1 MARAMAVNVRPQRE
15 VVIAGVGLHPFG
27 RFPEKAITDLA
38 REAVLEALVDSGIK
52 FKDIQ
57 VAYFGHVYQEG
68 ATPGEMTLR
77 QMGLTGI
84 PVVNVE
90 NACSSGSTALWLA
103 YWNVA
108 MGMFDIALAFG
119 SEKVPRGP
127 VATTAEGSPMRFLG
141 SDFMMAAYAM
151 GMRRYMELYGAAPEA
166 FASVSVKAHKN
177 AAINPYAHYKKT
189 FTLEEVMNS
198 RKIADPLT
206 LYQCCPTSEGGAAAV
221 VIAKDI
227 ARHNVKDPA
236 RCVSI
241 IGAALRTQKWSD
253 EEEDEGGQIALAGKD
268 AYEMAGVAPKD
279 IDVVQ
284 VHDAATSGEISSV
297 EALGLVPHGKAW
309 KMELD
314 GEMDISGRL
323 PVNTDG
329 GLQGMGHP
337 FGATGIRM
345 VHELC
350 TQLRGEA
357 GVRQVKKAKIG
368 LAQNSGA
375 GGVATVFIVRK

>member
-1 MARAMAVNVRPQRE
+1 M
-15 VVIAGVGLHPFG
+15 
-27 RFPEKAITDLA
+27 
-38 REAVLEALVDSGIK
+38 
-52 FKDIQ
+52 
-57 VAYFGHVYQEG
+57 
-68 ATPGEMTLR
+68 
-77 QMGLTGI
+77 
-84 PVVNVE
+84 
-90 NACSSGSTALWLA
+90 A

-127 VATTAEGSPMRFLG
+127 VATTAEGNPMRLLG
-141 SDFMMAAYAM
+141 ADFMMASYAM
-151 GMRRYMELYGAAPEA
+151 GMRRYMEMYDAPAEA
-166 FASVSVKAHKN
+166 FASIAVKAHEN
-177 AAINPYAHYKKT
+177 AALNPYAHYNKV

-206 LYQCCPTSEGGAAAV
+206 LYQCCPTSEGGAATI
-221 VIAKDI
+221 VIAKDL
-227 ARHNVKDPA
+227 ADKLVKDPK

-241 IGAALRTQKWSD
+241 VGAALRTQKWGD
-253 EEEDEGGQIALAGKD
+253 DEEDEGGQIGLAGRD
-268 AYEMAGVAPKD
+268 AFEMAGVEPKD
-279 IDVVQ
+279 IDLVQ
-284 VHDAATSGEISSV
+284 VHDAATSGEISAL

-309 KMELD
+309 EMELN
-314 GEMDISGRL
+314 GEMKISGSL

-345 VHELC
+345 VHELV

-357 GVRQVKKAKIG
+357 GPRQVKNPTIG

-375 GGVATVFIVRK
+375 GGVATVIIVRK

>member
-1 MARAMAVNVRPQRE
+1 MSREMAVKIKPTRE

-27 RFPEKAITDLA
+27 RFNEKSVTDLA
-38 REAVLEALVDSGIK
+38 REAVLEALTDSGIS
-52 FKDIQ
+52 FKDIE
-57 VAYFGHVYQEG
+57 VAYFGHVYFEG

-108 MGMFDIALAFG
+108 MGLFDIALAFG

-127 VATTAEGSPMRFLG
+127 VAATAEGSPMRFLG
-141 SDFMMAAYAM
+141 SDFMMASYAL
-151 GMRRYMELYGAAPEA
+151 GMRRYMELHNAPEEA

-177 AAINPYAHYKKT
+177 AAINPYAHYKKV
-189 FTLEEVMNS
+189 FTMEEVMNS

-206 LYQCCPTSEGGAAAV
+206 LYQCCPTSEGGAAV
-221 VIAKDI
+221 IIIAKNL
-227 ARHNVKDPA
+227 ANKFVKDPK
-236 RCVSI
+236 RCVNI
-241 IGAALRTQKWSD
+241 IGAALRTQKWGD
-253 EEEDEGGQIALAGKD
+253 NEEDEGGQIGLAGRD
-268 AYEMAGVAPKD
+268 AFEMAGVGPKD
-279 IDVVQ
+279 INLVQ
-284 VHDAATSGEISSV
+284 VHDAATFGEISAV
-297 EALGLVPHGKAW
+297 EALGLAPQGQAW

-314 GEMDISGRL
+314 GEMDITGSL

-345 VHELC
+345 IHELC

-357 GVRQVKKAKIG
+357 GVRQVNNARIG

-375 GGVATVFIVRK
+375 GGVATVFILKK